1 MRGLYVRG
9 RRPPRCSG
17 ARGRRQLRPPDR
29 PPAAG
34 HTGFSPGGRRRT
46 AGRTQQTDACSR
58 TRSGEARL
66 GSSSGRARLEKC
78 PAESSPYAA
87 LISYSCAIAL
97 PISPLQEPVIRVSR
111 SGARFLKSQKPP
123 ELSQGGYKHSGDPKN
138 GSGSGSKNSRRPGF
152 PGAPSRTPSPDAA
165 PTARA
170 ARAAAASTLRAEIRM
185 RQLRGDGTVRGE
197 RPVASPSA
205 LCGAAAPRARP
216 GPRPLPR
223 RNRPG
228 GSRP

>member
-1 MRGLYVRG
+1 MRGWRS
-9 RRPPRCSG
+9 PRCSG
-17 ARGRRQLRPPDR
+17 ARGRRRLRPPDR

-185 RQLRGDGTVRGE
+185 RQLRGDGTERGE

>member
-1 MRGLYVRG
+1 MRG
-9 RRPPRCSG
+9 RRSPRCSG
-17 ARGRRQLRPPDR
+17 ARGRRRLRPPDR

-78 PAESSPYAA
+78 PAESSPYAR
-87 LISYSCAIAL
+87 LISSCCSRSGARL
-97 PISPLQEPVIRVSR
+97 SR

-123 ELSQGGYKHSGDPKN
+123 ELSQGGYKQLGVP
-138 GSGSGSKNSRRPGF
+138 KNSRRPGF

-185 RQLRGDGTVRGE
+185 RQLRGDGTERGE

>member
-123 ELSQGGYKHSGDPKN
+123 ELSQGGYKQLGVP
-138 GSGSGSKNSRRPGF
+138 KNSRRPGF

-185 RQLRGDGTVRGE
+185 RQLRGDGTERGE

>member
-58 TRSGEARL
+58 TRSGESRL

-78 PAESSPYAA
+78 PAESSPYAR
-87 LISYSCAIAL
+87 LISSCC
-97 PISPLQEPVIRVSR
+97 SR
-111 SGARFLKSQKPP
+111 SGASCSRSGGRKASAVPLKSQKPP
-123 ELSQGGYKHSGDPKN
+123 ELSQGGYTQPWVP
-138 GSGSGSKNSRRPGF
+138 KNSRRPGF

-185 RQLRGDGTVRGE
+185 RQLRGDGTERGE

>member
-1 MRGLYVRG
+1 MRGWRS
-9 RRPPRCSG
+9 PRCSG

-78 PAESSPYAA
+78 PAESSPYAR
-87 LISYSCAIAL
+87 LISSCCARSGA
-97 PISPLQEPVIRVSR
+97 SCSR
-111 SGARFLKSQKPP
+111 SGPRNSPGLKSQKPP
-123 ELSQGGYKHSGDPKN
+123 ELSRDRKEGEGEYKESGVP
-138 GSGSGSKNSRRPGF
+138 KNSRRPGF

-185 RQLRGDGTVRGE
+185 RQLRGDGTERGE

>member
-78 PAESSPYAA
+78 PAESSPYAR
-87 LISYSCAIAL
+87 LISSCCARSGA
-97 PISPLQEPVIRVSR
+97 SSSR
-111 SGARFLKSQKPP
+111 SGPRNSPGLKSQKPP
-123 ELSQGGYKHSGDPKN
+123 ELSRDRKEGEGEYKESGVP
-138 GSGSGSKNSRRPGF
+138 KNSRRPGF
-152 PGAPSRTPSPDAA
+152 PGAPSRT
-165 PTARA
+165 
-170 ARAAAASTLRAEIRM
+170 LY
-185 RQLRGDGTVRGE
+185 L
-197 RPVASPSA
+197 
-205 LCGAAAPRARP
+205 
-216 GPRPLPR
+216 
-223 RNRPG
+223 G
-228 GSRP
+228 GSVATSNSARVTGTQNKMVPHAAWPCAIFFLACVRRAFEAQLDVATDPPR

>member
-1 MRGLYVRG
+1 MRG

-111 SGARFLKSQKPP
+111 SGARSCILKSQKPP

-185 RQLRGDGTVRGE
+185 RQLRGDGTERGE

>member
-1 MRGLYVRG
+1 MRG
-9 RRPPRCSG
+9 RRSPRCSG
-17 ARGRRQLRPPDR
+17 AHGRRRLRPPDR

-58 TRSGEARL
+58 TRSGESRL

-78 PAESSPYAA
+78 PAESSPYTR
-87 LISYSCAIAL
+87 LISSCCSGRLISSCCAA
-97 PISPLQEPVIRVSR
+97 PIIRVSR

-185 RQLRGDGTVRGE
+185 RQLRGDGTERGE

>member
-46 AGRTQQTDACSR
+46 AGRTQQSDACSR
-58 TRSGEARL
+58 ARSGEARL

-78 PAESSPYAA
+78 PAESSPYAR
-87 LISYSCAIAL
+87 LISYCCAISL
-97 PISPLQEPVIRVSR
+97 RNGIRVSR
-111 SGARFLKSQKPP
+111 SGARSCILKSQKPP
-123 ELSQGGYKHSGDPKN
+123 ELGGLSRPTPADACP
-138 GSGSGSKNSRRPGF
+138 KNSRRPGF

-185 RQLRGDGTVRGE
+185 RQLRGDGTERGE

>member
-1 MRGLYVRG
+1 MRGWRS
-9 RRPPRCSG
+9 PRCSG
-17 ARGRRQLRPPDR
+17 ARGRRRLRPPDR

-123 ELSQGGYKHSGDPKN
+123 ELSQGGYTQPWVP
-138 GSGSGSKNSRRPGF
+138 KNSRRPGF

-185 RQLRGDGTVRGE
+185 RQLRGDGTERGE

-228 GSRP
+228 DSRP

>member
-1 MRGLYVRG
+1 MRGWRS
-9 RRPPRCSG
+9 PRCSG

-58 TRSGEARL
+58 TRSGESRL

-123 ELSQGGYKHSGDPKN
+123 ELSHPRIQALPLSRVP
-138 GSGSGSKNSRRPGF
+138 KNSRRPGF

-185 RQLRGDGTVRGE
+185 RQLRGDGTERGE

>member
-1 MRGLYVRG
+1 MRGWRS
-9 RRPPRCSG
+9 PRCSG
-17 ARGRRQLRPPDR
+17 ARGRRRLRPPDR

-87 LISYSCAIAL
+87 LISYCCAISL
-97 PISPLQEPVIRVSR
+97 RNGIRVSR
-111 SGARFLKSQKPP
+111 SGARSDQLKSQKPP
-123 ELSQGGYKHSGDPKN
+123 ELSHPRIQALLPSASTVP
-138 GSGSGSKNSRRPGF
+138 KNSRRPGF

-185 RQLRGDGTVRGE
+185 RQLRGDGTERGE

>member
-1 MRGLYVRG
+1 MRG
-9 RRPPRCSG
+9 RRSPRCSG
-17 ARGRRQLRPPDR
+17 ARGRRRLRPPDR

-123 ELSQGGYKHSGDPKN
+123 ELSQGGYKHSGVPKN

-185 RQLRGDGTVRGE
+185 RQLRGDGTERGE

>member
-1 MRGLYVRG
+1 MRG
-9 RRPPRCSG
+9 RRSPRCSG
-17 ARGRRQLRPPDR
+17 ARGRRRLRPPDR

-46 AGRTQQTDACSR
+46 AGRTQQSDACSR
-58 TRSGEARL
+58 ACSGEARL

-78 PAESSPYAA
+78 LAESSPYARQ
-87 LISYSCAIAL
+87 ISSCSPIAGIAI
-97 PISPLQEPVIRVSR
+97 SR
-111 SGARFLKSQKPP
+111 RNGARPVRSQNPPP
-123 ELSQGGYKHSGDPKN
+123 ELSRPRTCCPQPGG
-138 GSGSGSKNSRRPGF
+138 NS
-152 PGAPSRTPSPDAA
+152 PSPDAA

-185 RQLRGDGTVRGE
+185 TQLRGDGAGRGE

>member
-1 MRGLYVRG
+1 MRGLYVRGLYVRG

-78 PAESSPYAA
+78 PAESSPYAR
-87 LISYSCAIAL
+87 LISSCCSTALAIA
-97 PISPLQEPVIRVSR
+97 PPENPSENRVSR

-123 ELSQGGYKHSGDPKN
+123 ELSQGGYKQLGVP
-138 GSGSGSKNSRRPGF
+138 KNSRRPGF

-185 RQLRGDGTVRGE
+185 RQLRGDGTERGE

>member
-1 MRGLYVRG
+1 MRG
-9 RRPPRCSG
+9 RRSPRCSG
-17 ARGRRQLRPPDR
+17 ARGRRRLRPPDR

-58 TRSGEARL
+58 TRSGESRL

-78 PAESSPYAA
+78 PAESSPYAR
-87 LISYSCAIAL
+87 LISSCCSRSGARL
-97 PISPLQEPVIRVSR
+97 SR

-123 ELSQGGYKHSGDPKN
+123 ELSQGGYKQLGVP
-138 GSGSGSKNSRRPGF
+138 KNSRRPGF

-185 RQLRGDGTVRGE
+185 RQLRGDGTERGE